1 MESRVAAHD
10 LQKHQSQAGGVNIQD
25 HPAFKELAEA
35 VGQLSADR
43 RQELMQLLNHPAA
56 NLLTIAEV
64 ARILE
69 VHESTVRRW
78 IQSGQLRATR
88 LPRYRIHPLEL
99 AQFLRSTVGS

>member
-25 HPAFKELAEA
+25 HPAFKELAAA
-35 VGQLSADR
+35 VRQLPVDR
-43 RQELMQLLNHPAA
+43 RQELDQLLRNPTTS
-56 NLLTIAEV
+56 LLTVNEV

>member
-1 MESRVAAHD
+1 
-10 LQKHQSQAGGVNIQD
+10 VNIED

-43 RQELMQLLNHPAA
+43 RQALIELLRHPASS
-56 NLLTIAEV
+56 LLTIAEV
-64 ARILE
+64 ARILA

-99 AQFLRSTVGS
+99 ARFLEARTVNSTSEAL

>member
-1 MESRVAAHD
+1 M
-10 LQKHQSQAGGVNIQD
+10 NIED

-43 RQELMQLLNHPAA
+43 RQALNELLQHPASA
-56 NLLTIAEV
+56 LLTIAEV
-64 ARILE
+64 ARILA

-99 AQFLRSTVGS
+99 ARFLRSTVGS